1 MTMQDD
7 VLSPFVKEWAERA
20 RFMQAAIDRLGGSH
34 HAPRIERQE
43 DRKGN
48 SRYVLIR
55 RDGDR
60 ARIENGQTARAV
72 TIRFTP
78 DEWAMIERVILLR
91 HGLTLAD
98 NREDNQ

>member
-1 MTMQDD
+1 MNMQND
-7 VLSPFVKEWAERA
+7 VLEPFVQEWAERA
-20 RFMQAAIDRLGGSH
+20 RLMQAAIDRLGGAH

-60 ARIENGQTARAV
+60 SRIEKGQTARAV

-91 HGLTLAD
+91 HGLAIAD
-98 NREDNQ
+98 TGKDTQ